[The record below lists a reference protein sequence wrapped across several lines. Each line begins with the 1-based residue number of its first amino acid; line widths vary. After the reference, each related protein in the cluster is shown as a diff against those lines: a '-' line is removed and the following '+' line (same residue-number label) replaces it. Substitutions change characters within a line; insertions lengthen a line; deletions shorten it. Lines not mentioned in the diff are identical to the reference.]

1 MTITEE
7 KHLTKE
13 FVLPGLPMPQKF
25 SLVGAA
31 AEGNTELTAFDKALL
46 LSGVG
51 NVNLLKVSSILPPGA
66 VYYERVDI
74 QPGILLPIAYGTL
87 ISSEEGRLISA
98 SVAVGIARK
107 DNYGVIMEFS
117 GYCSKQEAEERVV
130 EMLREA
136 FEVRGLPLNQIF
148 VKAVDHVVKKI
159 GCVFAAVPL
168 WY

>member
-1 MTITEE
+1 MTETEE
-7 KHLTKE
+7 RTLTRE
-13 FVLPGLPMPQKF
+13 FILPGLPMPTKF

-31 AEGNTELTAFDKALL
+31 SEGKTELTAFDRSLL

-66 VYYERVDI
+66 IYHETVDI
-74 QPGILLPIAYGTL
+74 PPGILLPIAYGSL

-98 SVAVGIARK
+98 SVAVGISRK
-107 DNYGVIMEFS
+107 DSYGVIMEFS
-117 GYCSKQEAEERVV
+117 GYCSREEAEERVV
-130 EMLREA
+130 DMLKEA
-136 FEVRGLPLNQIF
+136 FEVRGLPLNQIY
-148 VKAVDHVVKKI
+148 VKAVDHIVKKI